1 MKSKL
6 LVFSIVVV
14 MCVVFSLSVF
24 ASNKVVKIP
33 IGLDPKTVD
42 PTLVFG
48 TSIKWVSDQLF
59 LPLIRFDFNKLKIV
73 PCLATSWELSD
84 DNLVWTFHLRKDV
97 KWTDG
102 KPVTAHDI
110 EYGTKRIIDPATA
123 SPLANF
129 FYIIKNAKKVNTGES
144 NDLSSVGIK
153 AVDDYTIQYTVEY
166 PAAYFL
172 SIIAHVTTAVPSWA
186 IEKYGDKWTEPENIV
201 TNGAYKLKSW
211 AHYNEIVLVK
221 NEDYFDAD
229 KVQIEEARF
238 IYVMDLSTALSMYK
252 AGELDSAEVPPVDM
266 ERIKSDPIL
275 SKEYHNGPLAILGSI
290 QINSEY
296 PPMDNPLV
304 RKAFAAAIDKET
316 LVKYILKGGQQPAY
330 TVVPPGCFG
339 RIEEGIGVS
348 FDPEVAKKY
357 LADAG
362 YPGGKGL
369 PEVSYAFGSSDFNA
383 NLAQALQ
390 KIWKDNLG
398 VSVKLKSM
406 EERVYWSSVCEG
418 AHQMWRMGNGADFPD
433 AHGFLY
439 MIFHSEYG
447 ERNLRW
453 KNNEYDKL
461 IEEAAVETD
470 PEKRKAL
477 YRRAEEIIVEEDCA
491 LIPLYYYAYNTLAKP
506 YLSRTFSPDG
516 IFQIEDWKIEK

>member
-6 LVFSIVVV
+6 LVFSLVVV

-24 ASNKVVKIP
+24 ASNEVVRIP

-59 LPLIRFDFNKLKIV
+59 LPLIRFDLNKLEAV
-73 PCLATSWELSD
+73 PCLATSWEVSD

-102 KPVTAHDI
+102 NPVTAHDI
-110 EYGTKRIIDPATA
+110 EYGTKRTIDPATA
-123 SPLANF
+123 SPLASY
-129 FYIIKNAKKVNTGES
+129 FYVIKNAEKVNTGES
-144 NDLSSVGIK
+144 NDLSSVGVK
-153 AVDDYTIQYTVEY
+153 AVDDYTIQYTLEY

-172 SIIAHVTTAVPSWA
+172 SIIAHVAYAVPSWT
-186 IEKYGDKWTEPENIV
+186 IEKYGDKWTDPENIV
-201 TNGAYKLKSW
+201 TDGAYKLKSW

-238 IYVMDLSTALSMYK
+238 IYVKDQSTALSMYET
-252 AGELDSAEVPPVDM
+252 GDLDTVEVPPVDI

-275 SKEYHNGPLAILGSI
+275 SKEYYNGPVLR
-290 QINSEY
+290 INDPQFNCSY

-316 LVKYILKGGQQPAY
+316 LVKYVLKGGEKPAY
-330 TVVPPGCFG
+330 TIVPPGCFG
-339 RIEEGIGVS
+339 HVEEGIGIP
-348 FDPEVAKKY
+348 FDPEAAKKY

-369 PEVSYAFGSSDFNA
+369 PEVSFATGSSDVYVS
-383 NLAQALQ
+383 LAQALQ
-390 KIWKDNLG
+390 KMWKDNLG
-398 VSVKLKSM
+398 VNVKLKIM
-406 EERVYWSSVCEG
+406 EERIFWESVCEG
-418 AHQMWRMGNGADFPD
+418 AHQFWRMGWGADYPD
-433 AHGFLY
+433 AHNFLLV
-439 MIFHSEYG
+439 FHSEYG
-447 ERNLRW
+447 EKNVRW

-461 IEEAAVETD
+461 VEEAAVETD

-477 YRRAEEIIVEEDCA
+477 YRRAEEIIVEEDCV
-491 LIPLYYYAYNTLAKP
+491 LIPLYYSAYNILAKP
-506 YLSRTFSPDG
+506 YLSRTFSPDTLYLL
-516 IFQIEDWKIEK
+516 EDWKIEK

>member
-1 MKSKL
+1 
-6 LVFSIVVV
+6 
-14 MCVVFSLSVF
+14 
-24 ASNKVVKIP
+24 
-33 IGLDPKTVD
+33 
-42 PTLVFG
+42 
-48 TSIKWVSDQLF
+48 
-59 LPLIRFDFNKLKIV
+59 
-73 PCLATSWELSD
+73 
-84 DNLVWTFHLRKDV
+84 
-97 KWTDG
+97 
-102 KPVTAHDI
+102 
-110 EYGTKRIIDPATA
+110 
-123 SPLANF
+123 
-129 FYIIKNAKKVNTGES
+129 
-144 NDLSSVGIK
+144 
-153 AVDDYTIQYTVEY
+153 VEY

-172 SIIAHVTTAVPSWA
+172 PIIAYVTTAVPSWV
-186 IEKYGDKWTEPENIV
+186 IEKYGDEWTEPENIV

-238 IYVMDLSTALSMYK
+238 IYVMDQSTALSMYE
-252 AGELDSAEVPPVDM
+252 AGELDSVEVPPVDM

-275 SKEYHNGPLAILGSI
+275 SKEYYNGPVAVLGST

-316 LVKYILKGGQQPAY
+316 LVKYVLKGGQLPAY
-330 TVVPPGCFG
+330 TVVPPGSFG
-339 RIEEGIGVS
+339 RVEEGIGIP

-369 PEVSYAFGSSDFNA
+369 PEVSYAFGSSDFNQ

-390 KIWKDNLG
+390 KMWKDNLG
-398 VSVKLKSM
+398 VNVKLKAM
-406 EERVYWSSVCEG
+406 EERVYWASVCEG
-418 AHQMWRMGNGADFPD
+418 AHQMWRMGNSSKFPD
-433 AHGFLY
+433 AHNFLY
-439 MIFHSEYG
+439 TVFHSEYG

-461 IEEAAVETD
+461 VEDAAVERN
-470 PEKRKAL
+470 PEKRKAF

-491 LIPLYYYAYNTLAKP
+491 LIPLYYYAYNILAKP
-506 YLSRTFSPDG
+506 YLSRTFPPDSL
-516 IFQIEDWKIEK
+516 FLFSDWKIEK

>member
-6 LVFSIVVV
+6 LVFSLVIV

-24 ASNKVVKIP
+24 ASNKVVRIP

-42 PTLVFG
+42 PTLVFCT
-48 TSIKWVSDQLF
+48 TSSSVVEALF
-59 LPLIRFDFNKLKIV
+59 LPLIRFDFNTLEAV
-73 PCLATSWELSD
+73 PCLATSWEVSD
-84 DNLVWTFHLRKDV
+84 DSLVWTFHLRKDV

-110 EYGTKRIIDPATA
+110 EYGAKRIIDPATA

-144 NDLSSVGIK
+144 DDLSSVGIK
-153 AVDDYTIQYTVEY
+153 AVDDYTIQYTLEY
-166 PAAYFL
+166 RAAYFL
-172 SIIAHVTTAVPSWA
+172 SLIAHVITAVPSWT
-186 IEKYGDKWTEPENIV
+186 IEKYGDRWTEPENIV

-211 AHYNEIVLVK
+211 AHFNEIVLVK

-229 KVQIEEARF
+229 KVQIEKVRF
-238 IYVMDLSTALSMYK
+238 IYVVDQSTALSMYQT
-252 AGELDSAEVPPVDM
+252 GDLDTCDVPPVDI

-275 SKEYHNGPLAILGSI
+275 SKEYYSGPLAILQTV
-290 QINSEY
+290 QINCSY

-316 LVKYILKGGQQPAY
+316 FCKYVLKGGQQPAY
-330 TVVPPGCFG
+330 TVTPPGCFG
-339 RIEEGIGVS
+339 RVEEGIGIP
-348 FDPEVAKKY
+348 FDPEAAKKY

-369 PEVSYAFGSSDFNA
+369 PEVAYAFCSSDVGRTM
-383 NLAQALQ
+383 AQALQ
-390 KIWKDNLG
+390 KMWKDNLG
-398 VSVKLKSM
+398 VNVKLKAM
-406 EERVYWSSVCEG
+406 EERVYWSSICEG
-418 AHQMWRMGNGADFPD
+418 AHQFWRMGNGADFPD
-433 AHGFLY
+433 AHAFLY

-461 IEEAAVETD
+461 VEEAAVETD
-470 PEKRKAL
+470 PEKRKAF

-491 LIPLYYYAYNTLAKP
+491 LIPVNYYAYNMLTKP
-506 YLSRTFSPDG
+506 YLSRTYPPDE
-516 IFQIEDWKIEK
+516 IFLVEDWKIEK